1 MDHSQ
6 IEYYT
11 SSGES
16 LQKMFSTSDKSL
28 IGQEIK
34 VNARIKGQEL
44 SSNTVT
50 FTVTDPSV
58 LNSYTEITIPVV
70 FHLIQSNN
78 DITEYGGEVPMERIH
93 LLLDKINNTFSGVV
107 STNASGV
114 DTKIRFKAA
123 EYDPYGNKLHEPE
136 LIEYMLI
143 KLQTRQGSI

>member
-78 DITEYGGEVPMERIH
+78 DITEYGGEVPWKGSI
-93 LLLDKINNTFSGVV
+93 F
-107 STNASGV
+107 
-114 DTKIRFKAA
+114 
-123 EYDPYGNKLHEPE
+123 Y
-136 LIEYMLI
+136 LI
-143 KLQTRQGSI
+143 K